1 MNAGMTE
8 ADFMQQ
14 QQNQQIAN
22 DPNAMY
28 ADAMKE
34 EKVTN
39 ILQQINPD
47 NLLADI
53 EHRIRGEKKDGYG
66 GWVEISKNANPVSE
80 ELVADFCSFLGSI
93 LNQNTS
99 MSNFSPSEI
108 NNLMELIR
116 NWVMNHLVVNA
127 GRYEIEGLY
136 SEYDRIGHI
145 ICSTCFTVLKR
156 AQNGQESRRI
166 FKIMKLTES
175 NNQARN
181 KGDWKD
187 NFKFW

>member
-1 MNAGMTE
+1 MTGE
-8 ADFMQQ
+8 SSEEDFYNKQQ
-14 QQNQQIAN
+14 QTTIDN

-28 ADAMKE
+28 ADAMRQ

-53 EHRIRGEKKDGYG
+53 EHRIRGEKKDFNGEWEPVHKDG
-66 GWVEISKNANPVSE
+66 AKVSE
-80 ELVADFCSFLGSI
+80 QLISDFISYLGSI

-99 MSNFSPSEI
+99 MSNFTPQEI

-116 NWVMNHLVVNA
+116 NWYMGHMNVNA
-127 GRYEIEGLY
+127 EKYGIEGQY

-145 ICSTCFTVLKR
+145 VCGTCFTVLKR
-156 AQNGQESRRI
+156 AQGGQESRRI

-175 NNQARN
+175 SSSGNQK
-181 KGDWKD
+181 KGIFD